1 MMQKNGDTQPTY
13 DKANIKFD
21 VLQIGIYIYI
31 YILYISN
38 SIWDLPYEF
47 KKQ

>member
-31 YILYISN
+31 YILYIYMQCL
-38 SIWDLPYEF
+38 I
-47 KKQ
+47 